1 MKAALLVAPL
11 FTLGHIS
18 LVTGGLTQTA
28 TLLLLLSGLC
38 VPFRAL
44 QGWVYNRT
52 GSLLVVGA
60 LHAAGNAAA
69 LGSVAGAGLIPRL
82 YGGGEGQS
90 LLAFA
95 AIGLVVIASTKA
107 RLGGRSG
114 STLGDLTAA
123 PTAGHVTGPVSGRS
137 NGAPHRGRVGIEA
150 DAEPIGLT
158 GQSNANATSEGGPG
172 PANQVSMHLSTGGD
186 EHHNNVQRS

>member
-52 GSLLVVGA
+52 GILLVVGA

-69 LGSVAGAGLIPRL
+69 LGGSVAGAGLIPRL

-114 STLGDLTAA
+114 GTLGDLSAA

-158 GQSNANATSEGGPG
+158 GQSNANATSKGGPG
-172 PANQVSMHLSTGGD
+172 PAHRV
-186 EHHNNVQRS
+186 